1 MADAVFDINK
11 MRVNDIIKDIDGYIQ
26 QVEDV
31 LEFYGDRRINEIRET
46 IHLYETT
53 GKIKDFNTDT

>member
-53 GKIKDFNTDT
+53 